1 MFKLATPTSLSNE
14 GGTSKITAVV
24 FGENSAPLYNIPI
37 SFSADAGSLS
47 SGGKVIRTNK
57 AGEAKDTFTLSP
69 SSSQVSTVTVTA
81 TSGAISASSTI
92 TIDEAN

>member
-47 SGGKVIRTNK
+47 S

-81 TSGAISASSTI
+81 TSGAISGSTVI